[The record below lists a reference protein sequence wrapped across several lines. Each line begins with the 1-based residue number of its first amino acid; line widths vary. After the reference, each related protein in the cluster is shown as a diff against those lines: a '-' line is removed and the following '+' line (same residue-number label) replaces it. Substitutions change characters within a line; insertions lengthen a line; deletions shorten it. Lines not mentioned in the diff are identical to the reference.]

1 MRSNHRSAKRSFF
14 ILHFVFSE
22 SWGIPM
28 HYYFAPMEGLTDSVF
43 RRLHHRYFPGVDRYY
58 MPFLSPTVH
67 RSLSHKE
74 ERELPPADSVNFA
87 AVPQILTKNAE
98 DFLWAAQVCRDRGYD
113 EINLNTGCPSSTV
126 VAKGKGSGMLR
137 DAEALDAFLD
147 AVFQKTPLPVS
158 VKTRLG
164 LESPEEFPAILEVFN
179 RYPIRE
185 LTVHPR
191 VRRQFYDGEV
201 DGEMFAYAMKHS
213 KIPLCY
219 NGNLFTL
226 SQINALQAQY
236 PQLPAVM
243 LGRGLIAD
251 PGMLSGGTNI
261 ALLERFMNELLEIYE
276 ADFGGSRN
284 AMFRLK
290 EHWSYLHT
298 RFAGSDRLWKRL
310 RKTTDVSEFRSI
322 TREIFHTLPLQ
333 PVP

>member
-1 MRSNHRSAKRSFF
+1 
-14 ILHFVFSE
+14 
-22 SWGIPM
+22 M

-98 DFLWAAQVCRDRGYD
+98 DFLWAAQVCRDQGYD

-213 KIPLCY
+213 KISLCY

-226 SQINALQAQY
+226 SQISALQAQY

-251 PGMLSGGTNI
+251 PGMLSGGTDI

-322 TREIFHTLPLQ
+322 TREIFHTLSLL